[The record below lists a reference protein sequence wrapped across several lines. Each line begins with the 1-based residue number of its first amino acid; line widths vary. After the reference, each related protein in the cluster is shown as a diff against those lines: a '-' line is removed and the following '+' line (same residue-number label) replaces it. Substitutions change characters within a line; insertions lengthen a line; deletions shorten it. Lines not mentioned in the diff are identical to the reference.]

1 MDPPGLP
8 GSPGSPPRTQGA
20 SILPT
25 VPNTSQSSAAAT
37 SNNEAGSTATGQP
50 ELLDA
55 LTNRA
60 VLAHIAEAHRL
71 GFVDKDEVVQLE
83 RLTGKPV
90 DMTSLVSRK
99 LCITLQREK
108 LTPG

>member
-8 GSPGSPPRTQGA
+8 GPPGSPPRTQGGP
-20 SILPT
+20 ILPT

-37 SNNEAGSTATGQP
+37 FNPEAGSAATGQP
-50 ELLDA
+50 ESLDA
-55 LTNRA
+55 RTNRA
-60 VLAHIAEAHRL
+60 VLADVAEARRMGFL
-71 GFVDKDEVVQLE
+71 GKDEFVQLE
-83 RLTGKPV
+83 RLTGQPV
-90 DMTSLVSRK
+90 DVSSSVSRK